1 MRRSTLALVGAAIAA
16 IVIPASAYAQVVP
29 ESPPTGQSPHTPPL
43 SVVIV
48 GMPGLRWSDLSPEA
62 TPHLWAMLDDS
73 AIGQMS
79 TRSGR
84 SRTCPADGWVQLGTG
99 NRARYPLL
107 DEPVDNECQ
116 SPPEMTPGEN
126 GGAQVDQWDAV
137 VTDNDDLAFDAI
149 PGLLGQTLG
158 DTLGIDRGCTAAS
171 GPGSGLGA
179 ADREG
184 WVDRWTPEPIS
195 LTRQGLRE
203 CPLLVVGADEPTPE
217 RRLGDLLSFDE
228 IVAAVDRMRPA
239 ESLMMVLGVSDL
251 ADERAQLHVVV
262 AQGPGYEGG
271 VLQSGST
278 RRAPFVQLSDVAP
291 TVLDYLD
298 VQIPSQ
304 MPYQPMRAVPAAG
317 VDDRVVWL
325 RELAQQADVQGQLTP
340 PFFGVLVLSQAVLYL
355 GAFLI
360 LRRHPRDRTRSR
372 VLGFTHVAAV
382 AAAAGPAATYLA
394 NVLPWWQ
401 ASQPVP
407 ALLSSISLAGA
418 TLTAIAFAGPWRRHP
433 FGPAGAVAGATAV
446 VLVIDILAG
455 APLQLAS
462 LAGYS
467 PIVAGRFVGFG
478 NLAFAIFGT
487 AALLCTAAIVS
498 GRSPR
503 ISGVVVAIVG
513 VLAVAV
519 DGAPF
524 LGSDF
529 GGVLALVPAFGTLG
543 IMVTGRRMSWMRL
556 AGLFGVGVLVVGL
569 IAFLDYLRPE
579 ADRTHLGRFVDSLV
593 SGDAASIIQRKMEA
607 NVSLLTTSV
616 LTLMVPLV
624 LIFLAFLV
632 RRPSG
637 LLPWTFVRVPTL
649 RSGLFAVLVLG
660 VVGALVNDSGV
671 AIPAMAATVAIPV
684 AVAVVVRCMQLD
696 DGGAVSELAEDVPA
710 LDTAVDPGFDPGRGP
725 GRGATREQGQH

>member
-1 MRRSTLALVGAAIAA
+1 MRRWTLALVGAAILAA
-16 IVIPASAYAQVVP
+16 LISSSAAAQVPQVT
-29 ESPPTGQSPHTPPL
+29 SSSGQGAEPL
-43 SVVIV
+43 PASVVIV
-48 GMPGLRWSDLSPEA
+48 GMPGLRWSDVTPEA
-62 TPHLWAMLDDS
+62 TPHLWEMLDDS

-99 NRARYPLL
+99 NRARYPVL
-107 DEPVDNECQ
+107 DDPVDGECQ
-116 SPPEMTPGEN
+116 AVPAMTAGDD
-126 GGAQVDQWDAV
+126 GSAHVDRWDAIV
-137 VTDNDDLAFDAI
+137 ADNDGLAFDAV

-158 DTLGIDRGCTAAS
+158 DTLGIDRGCTAAA

-184 WVDRWTPEPIS
+184 WVDHWTPEPIA
-195 LTRQGLRE
+195 LTPLAVRE
-203 CPLLVVGADEPTPE
+203 CPLLVVGTEEPSPE
-217 RRLGDLLSFDE
+217 RRLGELSGFDE
-228 IVAAVDRMRPA
+228 IVGDINQMRPPG
-239 ESLMMVLGVSDL
+239 SLMIVLGVSDL
-251 ADERAQLHVVV
+251 PDERPQLHVAL
-262 AQGPGYEGG
+262 AQGPGYSSG

-291 TVLDYLD
+291 TVLSYLG
-298 VQIPSQ
+298 VEIPSE

-317 VDDRVVWL
+317 IDDRVGWF

-340 PFFGVLVLSQAVLYL
+340 PFFGVLVLVQAALYV

-372 VLGFTHVAAV
+372 VLSFTHVVAV

-407 ALLSSISLAGA
+407 ALLAAISLAGA
-418 TLTAIAFAGPWRRHP
+418 LLTAVAFAGPWRRHP
-433 FGPAGAVAGATAV
+433 FGPAGAVAGATAI
-446 VLVIDILAG
+446 VLVIDVVAG

-487 AALLCTAAIVS
+487 AALLGTAAVVS

-503 ISGVVVAIVG
+503 TSGIVVAIVG
-513 VLAVAV
+513 VLAVVV
-519 DGAPF
+519 DGAPS

-543 IMVTGRRMSWMRL
+543 ILATGRRMSWMRL
-556 AGLFGVGVLVVGL
+556 AGLLGAGVVVVGV
-569 IAFLDYLRPE
+569 IAFLDYLRP
-579 ADRTHLGRFVDSLV
+579 ATDRTHLGRFVDSLV

-607 NVSLLTTSV
+607 NLSLLTTSV

-624 LIFLAFLV
+624 LVFLAFLV

-660 VVGALVNDSGV
+660 IVGALVNDSGV

-696 DGGAVSELAEDVPA
+696 DGVLTAEPAEGADA
-710 LDTAVDPGFDPGRGP
+710 GRG
-725 GRGATREQGQH
+725 GTI

>member
-1 MRRSTLALVGAAIAA
+1 MKRWMLCLVVTTGLMAGLATPAIAHSTSFGVA
-16 IVIPASAYAQVVP
+16 VAADDVTTSAA
-29 ESPPTGQSPHTPPL
+29 
-43 SVVIV
+43 VVIV
-48 GMPGLRWSDLSPEA
+48 GVPGLRWSDVTPES
-62 TPHLWAMLDDS
+62 TPKLWELGERS
-73 AIGQMS
+73 SVGQMS
-79 TRSGR
+79 SRSAR

-99 NRARYPLL
+99 NRARYPIPE
-107 DEPVDNECQ
+107 DPVEGSCQ
-116 SPPEMTPGEN
+116 PLPDMTPEGD
-126 GGAQVDQWDAV
+126 GAARVDQWDAV
-137 VTDNDDLAFDAI
+137 VADNADLSFDAI
-149 PGLLGQTLG
+149 PGLLGQTLS
-158 DTLGIDRGCTAAS
+158 DELGADDGCTAAS
-171 GPGSGLGA
+171 GPGSGLAA
-179 ADREG
+179 ADRQG
-184 WVDRWTPEPIS
+184 VVDAWIPEPIA
-195 LTRQGLRE
+195 LTKRSVSA
-203 CPLLVVGADEPTPE
+203 CPLVVVGTSPLSPE
-217 RRLGDLLSFDE
+217 RRFGELSAIDE
-228 IVAAVDRMRPA
+228 IVGAIDTMRPKG
-239 ESLMMVLGVSDL
+239 SLMLVLGVSD
-251 ADERAQLHVVV
+251 APTERAQLHVAL
-262 AQGPGYEGG
+262 AQGPGFTEG
-271 VLQSGST
+271 LLRSAST

-291 TVLDYLD
+291 TVLAFVD
-298 VQIPSQ
+298 VDKPQQ
-304 MPYQPMRAVPAAG
+304 MPYQPMTSVPNG
-317 VDDRVVWL
+317 TVTNRVEWF

-340 PFFGVLVLSQAVLYL
+340 PFFGVLVLVQAVLYL
-355 GAFLI
+355 GAFFI
-360 LRRHPRDRTRSR
+360 LRRHPQDRTRSR
-372 VLGFTHVAAV
+372 VLGFIHVVAV

-401 ASQPVP
+401 AASPVP
-407 ALLSSISLAGA
+407 ALLAAISLAGA

-433 FGPAGAVAGATAV
+433 FGPAGAVAGATAL
-446 VLVIDILAG
+446 VLVLDLVFG

-478 NLAFAIFGT
+478 NLAFAVFGA
-487 AALLCTAAIVS
+487 AALLATAAAVS

-503 ISGVVVAIVG
+503 VSAVVVASAG
-513 VLAVAV
+513 VLAVVV

-543 IMVTGRRMSWMRL
+543 ILATGRRMSWGRL
-556 AGLFGVGVLVVGL
+556 LGLFGAGVIVVAI

-579 ADRTHLGRFVDSLV
+579 QDRSHLGRFVEAML
-593 SGDAASIIQRKMEA
+593 SGEAVNIIQRKLEA
-607 NVSLLTTSV
+607 NVSLLTNSV

-696 DGGAVSELAEDVPA
+696 DGPELS
-710 LDTAVDPGFDPGRGP
+710 
-725 GRGATREQGQH
+725 GRGAEPIEVEG